1 MIGANEK
8 AATPE
13 IRPIGSVT
21 ERPHL
26 VFIVTS
32 PKFWSFF
39 KGQIAHLSRAG
50 FKVTCISGPGPEA
63 AAILAEGGDFIAVP
77 MEREI
82 SVFKDAVSL
91 WRLFRLLRK
100 LRPDVT
106 NVGTPKAGLLGGI
119 AARMAG
125 VSHRI
130 YTLHGLRLETTSGFR
145 RSFLIAMERF
155 ACSNAHHIRCVG
167 RNLLDTAV
175 ALGVTKAGKSYVL
188 EAGSAN
194 GIPTESFRRS
204 PSRVKEAEELKREFG
219 IPASA
224 PVIGFVGR
232 FTRDKGIADLYN
244 AFLKVR
250 KTFPDVRLILLGEF
264 EEGDPVDIAVRQSMK
279 SDSGVI
285 FAGVVADT
293 PRYYAAMDVLALPS
307 YREGFPNVPLEAQAA
322 SVPVVTTRVTGAS
335 ESVVE
340 GGTGL
345 LVPAGD
351 VQALSAALERLLEDE
366 DYRQHLGRA
375 GAAWVR
381 EHFRE
386 EIVWNAMVKDYERML
401 GKSVRPSRVAAS
413 VAARPGVMSTNGQ
426 AD

>member
-8 AATPE
+8 AAAPGLD
-13 IRPIGSVT
+13 RGDSVSK
-21 ERPHL
+21 RPHL

-39 KGQIAHLSRAG
+39 KGQIAYLSRAG

-63 AAILAEGGDFIAVP
+63 SAILAEGGDFIAVP

-82 SVFKDAVSL
+82 SLLKDTVSL
-91 WRLFRLLRK
+91 WRLWRVLRK

-119 AARMAG
+119 AARIAG
-125 VSHRI
+125 VPHRI
-130 YTLHGLRLETTSGFR
+130 YTLHGLRLETTSGLK

-155 ACSNAHHIRCVG
+155 ACNNAHHVRCVG
-167 RNLLDTAV
+167 RHLLDRAV
-175 ALGVTKAGKSYVL
+175 ALGVTRARKSYVL
-188 EAGSAN
+188 GAGSAN
-194 GIPTESFRRS
+194 GIPTESLRHC
-204 PSRVKEAEELKREFG
+204 PTRVKEAEELKRELG

-250 KTFPDVRLILLGEF
+250 KSFPDVRLILLGEF
-264 EEGDPVDIAVRQSMK
+264 EEGDPVDIDVRQTMK

-285 FAGVVADT
+285 FAGVVTDT
-293 PRYYAAMDVLALPS
+293 PRYYAAMDVVALPS

-322 SVPVVTTRVTGAS
+322 SVPVVTTRVTGAL
-335 ESVVE
+335 ESVVDRV
-340 GGTGL
+340 TGL

-351 VQALSAALERLLEDE
+351 VEALSAALESLLEDQ
-366 DYRQHLGRA
+366 DYRQRLGRA
-375 GAAWVR
+375 GAIWVQ

-386 EIVWNAMVKDYERML
+386 EIVWNAMVNDYESML
-401 GKSVRPSRVAAS
+401 GKSVRSSSVATLVAAS
-413 VAARPGVMSTNGQ
+413 PGVMSTNGQ
-426 AD
+426 TD